1 VLLSMRGEAQPAAR
15 KIRVML
21 VDDEPMVRQGLTL
34 LLELEPD
41 LLVCGAEESETEA
54 AQRIP
59 RLNPDVVVV
68 DLCLKQGTGLN
79 LIKQLRHRCPKLKII
94 VFSMYDQAH
103 YVGRAFAVGAH
114 GYITKEEGGERL
126 VEAIHTVM
134 GGKFYLSEEMA
145 ARTPSLLPGPA
156 PRHTRR
162 HV

>member
-1 VLLSMRGEAQPAAR
+1 MQGEAKPAAR
-15 KIRVML
+15 RTRVVL
-21 VDDEPMVRQGLTL
+21 VDDEPLVRQGLTL

-59 RLNPDVVVV
+59 GLNPDVVVV

-79 LIKQLRHRCPKLKII
+79 LIKQLRQRCPKLKII

-103 YVGRAFAVGAH
+103 YVGRAFAEGAH
-114 GYITKEEGGERL
+114 GYVVKEEGGERL
-126 VEAIHTVM
+126 VEAIHAVL
-134 GGKFYLSEEMA
+134 GGKFYLSEAMA
-145 ARTPSLLPGPA
+145 ARTPSLVPGPA
-156 PRHTRR
+156 PRHIRR